1 MDLHILALWLMVL
14 QGCLGAFDTVYHH
27 ELTQALPQRVT
38 AQRELKIHAIRSIT
52 YGGLFIGLALWE
64 WHGLLAWVL
73 LGIFLVEIVFTLI
86 DFVEE
91 DKTRLLPATER
102 VAHTILAVNGGIF
115 TGVLAI
121 NTSSWAMQPIG
132 FVWSF

>member
-1 MDLHILALWLMVL
+1 MDLHILALWLMAL
-14 QGCLGAFDTVYHH
+14 QGCLGAFDTIYHH

-73 LGIFLVEIVFTLI
+73 LGIFLVEIIFTLQM
-86 DFVEE
+86 F
-91 DKTRLLPATER
+91 
-102 VAHTILAVNGGIF
+102 F
-115 TGVLAI
+115 
-121 NTSSWAMQPIG
+121 
-132 FVWSF
+132 